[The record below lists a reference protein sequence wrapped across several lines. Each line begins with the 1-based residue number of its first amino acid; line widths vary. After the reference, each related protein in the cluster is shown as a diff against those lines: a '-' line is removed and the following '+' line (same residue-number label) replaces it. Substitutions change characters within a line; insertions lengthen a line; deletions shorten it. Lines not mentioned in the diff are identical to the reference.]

1 MRKKILGTVLIA
13 IILLL
18 CLSGCS
24 GKQVYQPIDDVSDL
38 GGRTVGVNL
47 EWSADYML
55 SDRDDM
61 TIVRYNTVASLVM
74 ALRYGHI
81 DAIAIERPTAHDI
94 MSVSYTHLTLPT
106 KA

>member
-24 GKQVYQPIDDVSDL
+24 GKQVYQPIDDVSNL

-61 TIVRYNTVASLVM
+61 TIV
-74 ALRYGHI
+74 
-81 DAIAIERPTAHDI
+81 
-94 MSVSYTHLTLPT
+94 
-106 KA
+106 